1 MTAQA
6 LNAQLALLSPWVLEN
21 EAIMR
26 TYAFSNYYETIAFT
40 NAVAWLVHREDH
52 HPELTVSYNR
62 CTVKFNTHS
71 VNGIT
76 ENDFICAAK
85 CDAVFDLGSRGTV

>member
-6 LNAQLALLSPWVLEN
+6 LNGQLALLSPWILEDG
-21 EAIMR
+21 AIER
-26 TYAFSNYYETIAFT
+26 AYAFSNYYETIAFV
-40 NAVAWLVHREDH
+40 NALAWLIHREDH

-62 CTVKFNTHS
+62 CIVRFNTHS

-85 CDAVFDLGSRGTV
+85 SDAIFDLGSRGTV